1 MTKDTKQ
8 DLPVIPF
15 ESQEDWEAWLDEHH
29 ETSDGLWL
37 KIAKKDSGV
46 VSVSYSEALDVA
58 ISYGWIDSQKAS
70 FNDKFWLQRFTP
82 RRPKSKWS
90 KVNREK
96 ATELIDGGKMKAAG
110 LKEVELAKQDG
121 RWDEAYDSQ
130 RNAAVPDDFQQELDK
145 NPGAQE
151 FFATL
156 DSTNRYAIL
165 YRIQDAKKPETR
177 ARRIEKY
184 TTMLDERKKIY

>member
-1 MTKDTKQ
+1 MAHNTKQ
-8 DLPVIPF
+8 DLPIIPF
-15 ESQEDWEAWLDEHH
+15 GAQEAWEARLEERHG
-29 ETSDGLWL
+29 TSDGLWL
-37 KIAKKDSGV
+37 KSAKKGSGID
-46 VSVSYSEALDVA
+46 SVSYLEALDVA
-58 ISYGWIDSQKAS
+58 ISYGWIDGQKAS
-70 FNDKFWLQRFTP
+70 FDDEFWLQRFTP

-96 ATELIDGGKMKAAG
+96 ATELIERRKMKAAG

-121 RWDEAYDSQ
+121 RWDKAYDSQ
-130 RNAAVPDDFQQELDK
+130 RNATVPENFQQELDK
-145 NPGAQE
+145 NPEARE

-177 ARRIEKY
+177 TRRIQKY
-184 TTMLDERKKIY
+184 ITMLNEQKKIY